1 MWVVIWLV
9 VALASLIAILAA
21 ILSIPFD
28 ILCHVEVYEK
38 PKFRMRLRWLFGLLK
53 KDIRAKKKPA
63 KKKKKGKLGEGRKWL
78 WAAFRIIRI
87 KGMLKELRRL
97 VKAIFKSF
105 KVRKLQVNFKVGLDD
120 PADTAFLVGIINA
133 SRLFWKPSFPHE
145 IDIRADY
152 EGEVFLEGYTHLT
165 VRVLPIQI
173 VVSLLRF
180 LFSWST
186 IKAARILVVTKWKK

>member
-1 MWVVIWLV
+1 MWAVIWLV
-9 VALASLIAILAA
+9 VALASLIAIL
-21 ILSIPFD
+21 SIPFD
-28 ILCHVEVYEK
+28 ILCHIEVYEK
-38 PKFRMRLRWLFGLLK
+38 PKFRIRLKWLFGLLK
-53 KDIRAKKKPA
+53 KDIRAKKKPT
-63 KKKKKGKLGEGRKWL
+63 KKKEKGKLGEGRKWL

-97 VKAIFKSF
+97 VKGILNSLKI
-105 KVRKLQVNFKVGLDD
+105 RELRVNLKVGLDD
-120 PADTAFLVGIINA
+120 PADTAFLVGIINS

-152 EGEVFLEGYTHLT
+152 EGQVFLEGYTHLT

-186 IKAARILVVTKWKK
+186 MKAMRILVVAKWKK

>member
-1 MWVVIWLV
+1 MWVVIWLA
-9 VALASLIAILAA
+9 VALASLIAIL
-21 ILSIPFD
+21 SIPFE
-28 ILCHVEVYEK
+28 ILCHLEVYEK
-38 PKFRMRLRWLFGLLK
+38 PKFRIRLKWLFGLLK
-53 KDIRAKKKPA
+53 KDIRAKKKPT
-63 KKKKKGKLGEGRKWL
+63 KKKEKGKLGEGRKWL

-97 VKAIFKSF
+97 VKAILNSF
-105 KVRKLQVNFKVGLDD
+105 KIRELQVNFKVGLDD

-165 VRVLPIQI
+165 VRVIPIQI

-180 LFSWST
+180 LFSWSSIRAMRT
-186 IKAARILVVTKWKK
+186 LVVSKWKK

>member
-1 MWVVIWLV
+1 MWVIIWLL
-9 VALASLIAILAA
+9 VALASLIAIL
-21 ILSIPFD
+21 SIPFE
-28 ILCHVEVYEK
+28 ILCHIEVYEK
-38 PKFRMRLRWLFGLLK
+38 PKFRIRLKWLFGLLK
-53 KDIRAKKKPA
+53 KEIRAKKKPT
-63 KKKKKGKLGEGRKWL
+63 KKKKKQKLGEGRKWL

-87 KGMLKELRRL
+87 KGMLKELSRL
-97 VKAIFKSF
+97 VKGILNSLKI
-105 KVRKLQVNFKVGLDD
+105 RELRVNLKVGLDD
-120 PADTAFLVGIINA
+120 PADTAFLVGIINS

-186 IKAARILVVTKWKK
+186 MKAMRILVVAKWKK

>member
-1 MWVVIWLV
+1 MWVVIWLAI
-9 VALASLIAILAA
+9 ALASLIA

-28 ILCHVEVYEK
+28 ILCHIEVYEK
-38 PKFRMRLRWLFGLLK
+38 PKFRIRLKWLFGLLK
-53 KDIRAKKKPA
+53 KDIRAKKKPT
-63 KKKKKGKLGEGRKWL
+63 KKKKKQKLGEGRKWL

-97 VKAIFKSF
+97 VKGILHSF
-105 KVRKLQVNFKVGLDD
+105 KIRELRVNFKVGLDD
-120 PADTAFLVGIINA
+120 PADTALLVGIINA

-152 EGEVFLEGYTHLT
+152 EGQVFLEGYTHLT

-173 VVSLLRF
+173 VVSVLRF

-186 IKAARILVVTKWKK
+186 MKAMRILVVAKWKK